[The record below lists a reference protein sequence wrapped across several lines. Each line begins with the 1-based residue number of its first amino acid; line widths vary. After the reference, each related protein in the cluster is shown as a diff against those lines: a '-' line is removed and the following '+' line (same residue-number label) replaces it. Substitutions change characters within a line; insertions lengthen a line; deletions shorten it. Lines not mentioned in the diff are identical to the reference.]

1 MQSYSP
7 VDRFASSWQG
17 RVSAAAGH
25 RVGATLSSV
34 SGAGTGP
41 GAYVSGASYSLLPVI
56 NPVTA
61 VVEYYA
67 VFKTVAG
74 HPSWGQLVNN
84 IPVQAN
90 PSTTW
95 MSDAAA
101 LAAAMTVKVTQ

>member
-1 MQSYSP
+1 
-7 VDRFASSWQG
+7 VDKFASTWQG

-34 SGAGTGP
+34 SGAGSGP
-41 GAYVSGASYSLLPVI
+41 GAYLSGGSYSLLPVI

-67 VFKTVAG
+67 VFRTVPG
-74 HPSWGQLVNN
+74 HTAWGQLVNS

-95 MSDAAA
+95 ISDAGG